1 MFGYY
6 RFFLATF
13 VLMSHLDFSL
23 QGFNIGVAS
32 VVSFY
37 MLAGYV
43 VYNLLTN
50 VFTPG
55 KNIYARFYS
64 ERILRIYPQYLFIV
78 LLTIIFAAFSEK
90 LPYREDFYIFLK
102 NILIVPVNY
111 YMFNDISFFTE
122 KSYAIVPISFSLGLE
137 LQAYILLP
145 FIVFYKNIRMIS
157 SIVSLFIFF
166 AACFGWLHTD
176 YYGYRLLP
184 GVLFIFNVGVS
195 LAIAS
200 NSSKKISTFDK
211 NFPPVIFGLAIL
223 FAVLLSVL
231 GKSHVPRPN
240 QVLVGIL
247 ISIPVITY
255 LSSFKG
261 KVIFNRFIG
270 DISYGIFLSHYL
282 ALWIVQLLLEVDRKA
297 SPYTFAMLVF
307 FFSFLIAAVG
317 VLGVEKIFVK
327 KRYRL
332 AKPTL
337 GST

>member
-13 VLMSHLDFSL
+13 VLISHLDFNL
-23 QGFNIGVAS
+23 HGFNIGVAS

-43 VYNLLTN
+43 VCNLLTD

-64 ERILRIYPQYLFIV
+64 ERILRIYPQYLFVV
-78 LLTIIFAAFSEK
+78 LLTVIFAVFSKK
-90 LPYREDFYIFLK
+90 LPYQYDFYIFLK

-111 YMFNDISFFTE
+111 YMFNNISFFTE
-122 KSYAIVPISFSLGLE
+122 RNYAIVPISFSLGLE

-145 FIVFYKNIRMIS
+145 FIVFYKNIRIIS
-157 SIVSLFIFF
+157 SIISMFIFF

-184 GVLFIFNVGVS
+184 GVLFIFNVGVC

-200 NSSKKISTFDK
+200 NSPEKISAFDK
-211 NFPPVIFGLAIL
+211 NFPPVIFGLTIL
-223 FAVLLSVL
+223 FSVLLGVF
-231 GKSHVPRPN
+231 GRSHVLRPN
-240 QVLVGIL
+240 QIIVGIL
-247 ISIPVITY
+247 ISIPTITY
-255 LSSFKG
+255 LSSFKR
-261 KVIFNRFIG
+261 KVVFNRFMG

-337 GST
+337 GSI